1 MEKLRLFH
9 DDPEFVKGY
18 VNATC
23 LFVIN
28 EAGAD
33 RATFVHVLI
42 QMMRRDAADS
52 EAIILAGEK
61 KWFRTSNSC

>member
-9 DDPEFVKGY
+9 DDPEFVKGC
-18 VNATC
+18 VSATC
-23 LFVIN
+23 LFVIK

-33 RATFVHVLI
+33 RATFVRVLI

-61 KWFRTSNSC
+61 K

>member
-9 DDPEFVKGY
+9 DDPEFVKGC

-23 LFVIN
+23 LFVIK

-33 RATFVHVLI
+33 RATFVRVLI

-52 EAIILAGEK
+52 EAIILAGDK
-61 KWFRTSNSC
+61 K